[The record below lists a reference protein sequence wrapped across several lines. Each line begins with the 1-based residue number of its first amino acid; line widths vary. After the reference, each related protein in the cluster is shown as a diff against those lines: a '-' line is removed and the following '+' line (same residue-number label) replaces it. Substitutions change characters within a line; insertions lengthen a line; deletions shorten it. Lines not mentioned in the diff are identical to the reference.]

1 MGSRRLAAIM
11 SGMPGF
17 FTGEGDDGSTGLLGP
32 GRIPKHHPRAEA
44 LGSID
49 EAAAALGLARAF
61 IDHPDLKDT
70 LRTVQRHFYQVMA
83 EVAAPGET
91 AARFRTIGAEQVNW
105 LEQEI
110 ERLSQGVENPSEFL
124 LGGETTAGGAL
135 DLARTIVRRAER
147 RLSLLVADGE
157 VENPQLLR
165 YLNRASSLCFVL
177 ILVSYH
183 RDGVAPQIA
192 KGATPPR

>member
-1 MGSRRLAAIM
+1 MT
-11 SGMPGF
+11 GMPGF

-32 GRIPKHHPRAEA
+32 GRIPKHHPRAES

-61 IDHPDLKDT
+61 IEHPDLKQT
-70 LRTVQRHFYQVMA
+70 LQTVQRHLYQVMA
-83 EVAAPGET
+83 EVAAPGES
-91 AARFRTIGAEQVNW
+91 AIRFRTVGAEQVSW

-110 ERLSQGVENPSEFL
+110 ERLSQGVATPSEFL

-135 DLARTIVRRAER
+135 DLARTVVRRAER
-147 RLSLLVADGE
+147 RLSILVDNGE
-157 VENPQLLR
+157 VENRELLR

-192 KGATPPR
+192 KGATPQR